1 LLLHCGG
8 KCKADAPP
16 KAKADQTLAQ
26 HALRGTGR
34 SVKLVS

>member
-26 HALRGTGR
+26 HALGDTGR
-34 SVKLVS
+34 SGRLAL